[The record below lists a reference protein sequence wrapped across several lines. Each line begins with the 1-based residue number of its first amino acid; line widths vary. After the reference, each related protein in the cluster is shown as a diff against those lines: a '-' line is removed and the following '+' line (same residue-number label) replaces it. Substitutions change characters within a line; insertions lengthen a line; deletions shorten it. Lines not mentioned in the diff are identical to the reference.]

1 MDLLAFGAGLAMS
14 VPRLSK
20 EGGKTWRE
28 GESTRLSAWCW
39 ALRRLVAFRAMH
51 GGGTKRELGA
61 IESQP
66 HASLPGP
73 DTCMPKRERHRC
85 DLRGSSQWGATA
97 PRWFANIPR
106 VPLAIEGGKS
116 GSRHT
121 NESGISPCLL
131 LPYHPL
137 HPSSKCA
144 RSRRRGMGK
153 GTCCC
158 QYQRG
163 GLKRSTCSPRLLF
176 NGPCQV
182 LGGRHLLARVEAC
195 RTSIFNSGSTFSHLL
210 VDATRQEHPN
220 EKQQVPSACFCF
232 SSIFHVC
239 QKMDAQG
246 TDHCRPAGSC
256 HDFTTS
262 PDHP

>member
-1 MDLLAFGAGLAMS
+1 MARGGEHQALSLVVGA
-14 VPRLSK
+14 SK
-20 EGGKTWRE
+20 TCSISRD
-28 GESTRLSAWCW
+28 AW
-39 ALRRLVAFRAMH
+39 
-51 GGGTKRELGA
+51 GGTKRELGA

-121 NESGISPCLL
+121 NESGISSCLL

-182 LGGRHLLARVEAC
+182 LGRRHLLARVETC
-195 RTSIFNSGSTFSHLL
+195 RTSIFQFWKHLL
-210 VDATRQEHPN
+210 PLACGCNPARTPQRIAASPVGVLLLFVNIPCLPKDGRSRHGPLS
-220 EKQQVPSACFCF
+220 PSG
-232 SSIFHVC
+232 VL
-239 QKMDAQG
+239 
-246 TDHCRPAGSC
+246 P
-256 HDFTTS
+256 
-262 PDHP
+262 